1 MEYWSIERAKDE
13 LRPPQPHPLK
23 RQRSPLNAQWEQ
35 RFLNELEQRDT
46 TRLGSVFNQPHISE
60 QLTLW
65 QRGLRKLRRIVK

>member
-1 MEYWSIERAKDE
+1 MDAFGVAESE
-13 LRPPQPHPLK
+13 LRAPQPNRLK

-35 RFLNELEQRDT
+35 RFLNDLEQLDT

>member
-1 MEYWSIERAKDE
+1 MEDK
-13 LRPPQPHPLK
+13 LRSPQPHQLK

-65 QRGLRKLRRIVK
+65 QRGLQNLRRLVK